1 MTLPAHTRTRPSA
14 LRRLILAVLVVC
26 TVSVAAVVHQSAAGA
41 GVPEPGA
48 PGMDAGPAATSTTD
62 AATADGA
69 VTEADG
75 LLPGGVA
82 VSDRTFAGIAHL
94 APALLDAVRR
104 ASDDAARQGVV
115 IQVNSGW
122 RSAEYQD
129 KLLQEAVAQYGSEAE
144 AARWVATSA
153 TSAHVA
159 GEAIDIGSF
168 DAVAWLSAHGA
179 GYGLCQTYENESWH
193 FELRTEAMSRGCPA
207 PYADPTADPRMQ
219 G

>member
-1 MTLPAHTRTRPSA
+1 MTPPAHTRTRPSTR
-14 LRRLILAVLVVC
+14 RRLILAVVILC
-26 TVSVAAVVHQSAAGA
+26 TVSLGAAVHQSAAGA
-41 GVPEPGA
+41 GALGPGD
-48 PGMDAGPAATSTTD
+48 PGTDAGSPGPATMN

-75 LLPGGVA
+75 LLPGGVTA
-82 VSDRTFAGIAHL
+82 SDGAFAGIAHL
-94 APALLDAVRR
+94 DPALLEALRQASVDAT
-104 ASDDAARQGVV
+104 RQGVV
-115 IQVNSGW
+115 IHVNSGW
-122 RSAEYQD
+122 RSTEYQD
-129 KLLQEAVAQYGSEAE
+129 QLLQQAVAQYGSEAE
-144 AARWVATSA
+144 AARWVATAA

-168 DAVAWLSAHGA
+168 DAVAWLSTHGA

-193 FELRTEAMSRGCPA
+193 FELRTDAVSRGCPA